1 MKLTKARLKRIIK
14 EEIEKTIRLREATP
28 GSGLR
33 ALQPSAPG
41 APDDDYEEEE
51 ESPIEAMVKTRG
63 LNLLGQL
70 GLGSEPI

>member
-33 ALQPSAPG
+33 ALQPSAPA
-41 APDDDYEEEE
+41 APDDD
-51 ESPIEAMVKTRG
+51 RG
-63 LNLLGQL
+63 MNLLGQL